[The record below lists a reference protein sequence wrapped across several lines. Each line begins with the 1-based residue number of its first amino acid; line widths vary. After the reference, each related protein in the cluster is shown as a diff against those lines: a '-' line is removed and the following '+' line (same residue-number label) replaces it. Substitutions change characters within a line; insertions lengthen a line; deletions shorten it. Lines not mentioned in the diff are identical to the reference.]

1 MIAIMPIYIHI
12 SVTRVHG
19 EARVLCVPKHA
30 IEATGGRFYVFH
42 RQTER
47 VMFKVFRDV
56 YKCDVFFDVC
66 GKG

>member
-1 MIAIMPIYIHI
+1 M
-12 SVTRVHG
+12 
-19 EARVLCVPKHA
+19 PKHA